1 MKKYTIRV
9 ESTEYTYVE
18 VIANSDQEALEKVQE
33 MDYDEHDWCQG
44 GMCYDVE
51 DSETVEFTNEDAM
64 AEIRK
69 KITLHGLVLVT
80 CEDGSYALRSK
91 VLEEDYDLPLVQFAD
106 AKEFIDQLERLYLS
120 FKPDVHAVLM
130 IKKLMESGQEER
142 AARNLYHIA
151 SVFAQI
157 REKLFYLLESL
168 QNKYSFD

>member
-18 VIANSDQEALEKVQE
+18 VIANSDEEALEKVQE
-33 MDYDEHDWCQG
+33 MDYDEHDWSCG
-44 GMCYDVE
+44 DTFYDIADSDVVE
-51 DSETVEFTNEDAM
+51 YTDEDAM

-69 KITLHGLVLVT
+69 KIALNGFALVT
-80 CEDGSYALRSK
+80 CEDGSYVLRSK
-91 VLEEDYDLPLVQFAD
+91 VLEEDYDLPLSQFAD

-151 SVFAQI
+151 SVFNQI

-168 QNKYSFD
+168 QKTIP